1 MPVTVT
7 APMTDIVLAHAPAAF
22 AVEIGNEAVILDEST
37 QRLHLLN
44 PMAAVVWACIDG
56 SSTLDAICS
65 DLADEL
71 CAPFEVVLRD
81 TQALTQRLVGE
92 GLIIDGSKSSFEST
106 IDSGRESPILRGHEQ
121 CTHGDPIPD
130 PRDATP
136 GVLPE
141 PANP

>member
-1 MPVTVT
+1 MGSR
-7 APMTDIVLAHAPAAF
+7 VLAHAPSAF
-22 AVEIGNEAVILDEST
+22 VVEIGNEAVILDETT

-71 CAPFEVVLRD
+71 EAPFDVVLCD
-81 TQALTQRLVGE
+81 TEALTERLAGE
-92 GLIIDGSKSSFEST
+92 GLIIDCSN
-106 IDSGRESPILRGHEQ
+106 PALRATVDPKCDDDVEHPVG
-121 CTHGDPIPD
+121 CTHGEAIPD

-141 PANP
+141 PPNP